1 MRPFPEEI
9 RPLRISGTASIRLHQ
24 PEEGKADPLAGLS
37 SPPPYHLLPADRAR
51 SAPLL
56 RKRIRGASFTDFYL
70 FSLLSHTH
78 LHDLSLSLSLPFIL
92 PPVRDQHYGD
102 GGARRTELC
111 PASHGITV
119 EYHRDAVLNCIL
131 VLQKISKKYRVNFVD
146 IPFFKSSAH
155 VRPCSKNG
163 KSPSLRSHTILFS
176 YDRQFF

>member
-70 FSLLSHTH
+70 FSLLSHTY
-78 LHDLSLSLSLPFIL
+78 LHDLSLYLFHLFFHQFAISTME
-92 PPVRDQHYGD
+92 
-102 GGARRTELC
+102 TEAL
-111 PASHGITV
+111 AG
-119 EYHRDAVLNCIL
+119 LNCARL
-131 VLQKISKKYRVNFVD
+131 LME
-146 IPFFKSSAH
+146 
-155 VRPCSKNG
+155 
-163 KSPSLRSHTILFS
+163 SL
-176 YDRQFF
+176 